1 MRLKERIPN
10 FIEKV
15 NIENLFLNIWELPV
29 SKEIIESIKK
39 DLPRIQQL
47 WSEYPDERFS
57 QTLVNNDYIPNYQGF
72 WYYMEESEILKE
84 QGVEASEYL
93 FWGQNY
99 DEKRKRLP
107 ETRYILIKELDTDH
121 IKAILNDGHTEEG
134 SEYHKTLTKEL
145 EKRCT

>member
-15 NIENLFLNIWELPV
+15 NIENLLLNIWELPV
-29 SKEIIESIKK
+29 SKETIESIKK

-47 WSEYPDERFS
+47 WTEYPDERFS
-57 QTLVNNDYIPNYQGF
+57 QTLVNNNYIPNYQGF

-84 QGVEASEYL
+84 QGVDASEYL

-99 DEKRKRLP
+99 DEKGKRLP
-107 ETRYILIKELDTDH
+107 ETRYRLIKELDTDH
-121 IKAILNDGHTEEG
+121 IKTILNEGHTEEG
-134 SEYHKTLTKEL
+134 SEYHKALTKEL
-145 EKRCT
+145 EKRCI

>member
-15 NIENLFLNIWELPV
+15 NIENLLLNIWELPV
-29 SKEIIESIKK
+29 SKETIESIKK

-47 WSEYPDERFS
+47 WTEYPDERFS
-57 QTLVNNDYIPNYQGF
+57 QTLVNNNYIPNYQGF

-84 QGVEASEYL
+84 QGVDASEYL

-99 DEKRKRLP
+99 DEKGERLP
-107 ETRYILIKELDTDH
+107 ETRYRLIKELDTDH
-121 IKAILNDGHTEEG
+121 IKAILNERHTEKG
-134 SEYHKTLTKEL
+134 SEYHKALTKEL
-145 EKRCT
+145 EKRCI

>member
-15 NIENLFLNIWELPV
+15 NIENLLLNIWKLPV
-29 SKEIIESIKK
+29 SKETIESIKK

-47 WSEYPDERFS
+47 WTEYPDGRFS

-72 WYYMEESEILKE
+72 WYYTEESEILKK
-84 QGVEASEYL
+84 QGVDASEYL

-99 DEKRKRLP
+99 DKKGERLP
-107 ETRYILIKELDTDH
+107 ETRYRLIKELDTDH
-121 IKAILNDGHTEEG
+121 IKTILNEGHTEEG
-134 SEYHKTLTKEL
+134 SEYRKALTKEL
-145 EKRCT
+145 EKRCK

>member
-15 NIENLFLNIWELPV
+15 NIENLLLNIWELPV
-29 SKEIIESIKK
+29 SKETIESIKK

-84 QGVEASEYL
+84 QGVDASEYL

-99 DEKRKRLP
+99 DEKGERLP
-107 ETRYILIKELDTDH
+107 ETRYRLIKELDTNH
-121 IKAILNDGHTEEG
+121 IKTILNDGHTEEG
-134 SEYHKTLTKEL
+134 SKYHKALTKEL
-145 EKRCT
+145 EKRCK

>member
-15 NIENLFLNIWELPV
+15 NIENLLLNIWELPV
-29 SKEIIESIKK
+29 SKETIESIKK

-47 WSEYPDERFS
+47 WTEYPDERFS
-57 QTLVNNDYIPNYQGF
+57 QTLVNNNYIPNYQGF

-84 QGVEASEYL
+84 QGVDASEYL

-99 DEKRKRLP
+99 DEKGKRLP
-107 ETRYILIKELDTDH
+107 ETRYRLIKELDTDH
-121 IKAILNDGHTEEG
+121 IKTILNEGHTEEG
-134 SEYHKTLTKEL
+134 SEYHKALTKEL
-145 EKRCT
+145 EKSCI